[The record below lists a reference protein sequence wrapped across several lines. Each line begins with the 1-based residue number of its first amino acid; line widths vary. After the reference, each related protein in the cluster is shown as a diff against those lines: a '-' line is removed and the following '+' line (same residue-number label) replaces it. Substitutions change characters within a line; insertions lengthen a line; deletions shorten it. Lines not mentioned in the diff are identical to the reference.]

1 MSQLNEKEE
10 SVLLPFF
17 VTPLIVDIFS
27 GFVAIAVDK
36 EAITP
41 SVFVDNVLNG
51 FFVVVWTCSGSDEL
65 DGVVFSDVFSG
76 SRISVEE
83 PPDEIGTKE
92 EVVEVWDSVDEFDC
106 GAADDDSM
114 STEVDWE
121 VAVALDDT

>member
-1 MSQLNEKEE
+1 M
-10 SVLLPFF
+10 
-17 VTPLIVDIFS
+17 
-27 GFVAIAVDK
+27 
-36 EAITP
+36 
-41 SVFVDNVLNG
+41 NG

-65 DGVVFSDVFSG
+65 DGVVFSEVFSG
-76 SRISVEE
+76 SRLSVEE

-92 EVVEVWDSVDEFDC
+92 EVVEVWYSIDEFDC